1 MFTPLLS
8 SSLTQRP
15 ALQFL
20 CIVMFL
26 TAYID
31 AQIQFHRPGR
41 HVCQKQRVVQS
52 PIREQETISHPIYQ
66 RVMRPCRSSV
76 TGYCSTLKV
85 VQQKIVRY
93 VIRFQAEHQ
102 VMYTCCPGWSQHS
115 QRENACLKPVC
126 SNPCQ
131 NGGECGAPN
140 KCICPK
146 QWTDKFC
153 QTDVNECISGQHK
166 CQHNCVNT
174 YGSYKCSCND
184 GFKLMSDG
192 FSCTLCLMCS
202 REYKQMQDD
211 YKQLSGRVVVLEKE
225 KTEVHNSVSELYQNL
240 NQCMKQKHQERKKP
254 AETEKEK
261 IPVDWEPVE
270 ITDKSLK
277 SVERMIRSMREQIGL
292 LEERIEE
299 CVPQEVE
306 SST

>member
-174 YGSYKCSCND
+174 YGSYK
-184 GFKLMSDG
+184 
-192 FSCTLCLMCS
+192 LCLMCS

>member
-8 SSLTQRP
+8 SILTQRP

-26 TAYID
+26 TASID

-41 HVCQKQRVVQS
+41 HICQKRRVVKT
-52 PIREQETISHPIYQ
+52 PIREQEIISHPIYQ
-66 RVMRPCRSSV
+66 RAMRPCRSSV
-76 TGYCSTLKV
+76 TGYCSTLKL

-93 VIRFQAEHQ
+93 VTRLQTEHQ

-115 QRENACLKPVC
+115 QRENTCLKPVC

-153 QTDVNECISGQHK
+153 QTVCL
-166 CQHNCVNT
+166 T
-174 YGSYKCSCND
+174 CS
-184 GFKLMSDG
+184 L
-192 FSCTLCLMCS
+192 
-202 REYKQMQDD
+202 EYKQMQDD
-211 YKQLSGRVVVLEKE
+211 YKQLSGRVVVLERE
-225 KTEVHNSVSELYQNL
+225 KIEVHNNVSELYQNL
-240 NQCMKQKHQERKKP
+240 KQCMKQKQQERKKP
-254 AETEKEK
+254 AETIKEK

-277 SVERMIRSMREQIGL
+277 SVERMIRSMRQQIGL

-299 CVPQEVE
+299 CEPQEVE